1 MLEASV
7 TEKGKPGEKSDGS
20 DLNISLQEGFVSFLE
35 HDCSFLSNTSLQR
48 MRFLSQSIND
58 MKLLR
63 EQQQVRHEEIEKILQ
78 DDFLDEHAR
87 RLQDARNKIKSLEAK
102 YQLHKRTGLM
112 QQKRRSGNGT
122 GNTAEIFGGSF
133 D

>member
-1 MLEASV
+1 
-7 TEKGKPGEKSDGS
+7 
-20 DLNISLQEGFVSFLE
+20 
-35 HDCSFLSNTSLQR
+35 

-122 GNTAEIFGGSF
+122 GNTAAIFGVSF